1 MSIIRRPITED
12 EYTTFLRRAP
22 EVGMCQAAR
31 ELGRQPQSFCYRLNQ
46 EERTI
51 VRLPSSY
58 RLNPERF
65 ETVTT
70 PEVAYVLGLLWA
82 DGYLRKTYYTITIE
96 LQLTD
101 MLVVK
106 PTFDKVGDWHYHER
120 TRKGRTR
127 PVARL
132 NVANQRVHELLCS
145 WDYLEK
151 SLLSPTK
158 VLTHIPSSLQ
168 PLFWRGYIDG
178 DGSFYQKGGMCQM
191 SLAGSFDQDWSAQL
205 AMCEAL
211 GVKATVQHCTSK
223 LGHRSS
229 CVRITSRF
237 GIERIGDWVYQTY
250 KEDQIGLARKHA
262 KFLLIKDRCNA
273 SRVGRYARKYS
284 VAIIPPSGSY
294 TKPSAA

>member
-1 MSIIRRPITED
+1 
-12 EYTTFLRRAP
+12 
-22 EVGMCQAAR
+22 VCQAAR
-31 ELGRQPQSFCYRLNQ
+31 ELGRLSQSFCHRLNQ
-46 EERTI
+46 EGRTI

-82 DGYLRKTYYTITIE
+82 DGYLRKAYYTIAIE

-101 MLVVK
+101 MLMVK
-106 PTFDKVGDWHYHER
+106 PTFDKVGDWHYRER

-127 PVARL
+127 PVACL

-151 SLLSPTK
+151 SHLSPTK
-158 VLTHIPSSLQ
+158 VLAHIPSSLH

-178 DGSFYQKGGMCQM
+178 DGSLYQRGALCQM

-211 GVKATVQHCTSK
+211 GATATVQRWTSK
-223 LGHRSS
+223 QGHRSS

-237 GIERIGDWVYQTY
+237 GIERIGDWVYHTFT
-250 KEDQIGLARKHA
+250 EDGIGLPRKHA
-262 KFLLIKDRCNA
+262 KYLRIKECCNA

-284 VAIIPPSGSY
+284 EATMPFASSN
-294 TKPSAA
+294 TKASAA